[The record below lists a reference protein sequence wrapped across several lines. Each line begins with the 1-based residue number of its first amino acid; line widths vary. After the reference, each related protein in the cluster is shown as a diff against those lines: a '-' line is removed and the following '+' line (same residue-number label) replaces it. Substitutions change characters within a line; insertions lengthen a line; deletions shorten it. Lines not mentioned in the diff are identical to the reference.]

1 MKDSEIRPSKG
12 RCVIC
17 GQLETDAS
25 DPLFNDG
32 AYSEFYIHAKCYN
45 SDAAERWRE
54 SHRLEDPAYD
64 SYLRWMV
71 DRKPITCLSCGAPL
85 DLSAKAIGMGADTW
99 SVNCLACHRTSPR
112 GLSAYGKSKKIYMAV
127 AAVRDDFVRSLKLK
141 SIPKQ
146 MQQIARKYDYLF
158 VDQRCKCGGSFSLAA
173 KCRCPYCDDIAE
185 ETYFHVVD
193 VPLTEEQLLRLR
205 QLFGE

>member
-1 MKDSEIRPSKG
+1 M
-12 RCVIC
+12 IC
-17 GQLETDAS
+17 GRLETDAS

-45 SDAAERWRE
+45 SDAAKRWGE

-71 DRKPITCLSCGAPL
+71 HREPITCLSCGELL
-85 DLSAKAIGMGADTW
+85 DLSAKAIGMGAGAW
-99 SVNCLACHRTSPR
+99 PVSCLACHRSCPR
-112 GLSAYGKSKKIYMAV
+112 GLSGYGESEKIYTAV
-127 AAVRDDFVRSLKLK
+127 EAVRYDFVRSLKLK
-141 SIPKQ
+141 SIPQ
-146 MQQIARKYDYLF
+146 RMEQIARKYDYLF

-185 ETYFHVVD
+185 ETCFHVVD
-193 VPLTEEQLLRLR
+193 VPLTEEQKQRLR
-205 QLFGE
+205 QLFGEW